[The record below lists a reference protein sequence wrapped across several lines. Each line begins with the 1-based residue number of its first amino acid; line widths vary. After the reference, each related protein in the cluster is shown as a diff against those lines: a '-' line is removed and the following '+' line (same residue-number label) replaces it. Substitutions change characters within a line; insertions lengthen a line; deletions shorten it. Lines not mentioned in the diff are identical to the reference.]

1 MRGKADT
8 YIHRLEKLNL
18 INRIYCNL
26 NRIQGNAHDLCIAV
40 SGGKKKKAKHKPLCI
55 VKVCICKPMYFI
67 QSIFYKKT

>member
-26 NRIQGNAHDLCIAV
+26 NRIQGNAHDLCITV
-40 SGGKKKKAKHKPLCI
+40 SGGKKKKQNTNLYAL
-55 VKVCICKPMYFI
+55 
-67 QSIFYKKT
+67 